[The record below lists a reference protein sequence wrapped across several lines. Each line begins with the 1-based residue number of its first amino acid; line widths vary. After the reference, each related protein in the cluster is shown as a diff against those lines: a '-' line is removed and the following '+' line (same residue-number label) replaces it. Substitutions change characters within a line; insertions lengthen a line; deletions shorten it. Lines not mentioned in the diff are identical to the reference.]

1 MGAALEISSRKTV
14 TTGSIFQ
21 WQNGLQNL
29 LICVTSSTCPV
40 NSICHLRGKQLYS
53 SQQIKW
59 LHSNPHQNYGGNE
72 WTLGIFDV
80 FQTLAEIL
88 KGTEPGPTFSQ
99 LMNDRLPQLS
109 RVWALLPNPRKPP
122 IGKEWILNT
131 FVKKPGEL
139 TLSMLEKDQLLEI
152 KNDGGLKSMFEV
164 ISNFCMF
171 WMDFPGG
178 SDGKESDPWIQKI
191 PWRKEWKPTPV
202 FLSGN
207 SMGWGAWCATV
218 HEVAKSQTRLSN

>member
-122 IGKEWILNT
+122 NWEGMDPQPICEKARWT
-131 FVKKPGEL
+131 DFVHARKGS
-139 TLSMLEKDQLLEI
+139 TAWDQ
-152 KNDGGLKSMFEV
+152 K
-164 ISNFCMF
+164 
-171 WMDFPGG
+171 
-178 SDGKESDPWIQKI
+178 
-191 PWRKEWKPTPV
+191 WRWP
-202 FLSGN
+202 
-207 SMGWGAWCATV
+207 
-218 HEVAKSQTRLSN
+218 